1 MQAAWPRHVG
11 HAEIVTWINRP
22 IHNLNGAPRA
32 TASFSMR
39 TEDAR
44 PSWHGDCIVPAM
56 SDEKYVALLLWT
68 ICVLTFA
75 CGVVAITQHPEWF
88 GA

>member
-1 MQAAWPRHVG
+1 MCF
-11 HAEIVTWINRP
+11 EIP
-22 IHNLNGAPRA
+22 NLNCVRA
-32 TASFSMR
+32 CDGIISTAAKEMFSR
-39 TEDAR
+39 LGTPIA
-44 PSWHGDCIVPAM
+44 SYPAM
-56 SDEKYVALLLWT
+56 TDEKYVTLLLWT